1 MISDLCHNVYSRTV
15 KREFVV
21 RIMADDC
28 SVDACVPFRSV
39 GAVADDNT
47 VNGNITAIIE
57 ILVMKMMNLLKVSLK
72 HSTPKLLNETKSKTR
87 IIYFFPKPQIIFNL
101 GTIQAVTFF
110 KMF

>member
-15 KREFVV
+15 KGEFVV

-28 SVDACVPFRSV
+28 SVDACVPSV

-47 VNGNITAIIE
+47 VNGDIAANIE
-57 ILVMKMMNLLKVSLK
+57 ILVMKMMNFLKVSLK